1 MGHILKIKDVANNL
15 KYQNLGKLVKALLCL
30 PHGNAD
36 VERGFSV
43 NKRILESTSSLNLC
57 SVNALRKIKCH
68 IKTNCENKVENLQ
81 VTGELLKNARLSYQR
96 KNDRL
101 QQLKTNL
108 KRANESSIEVDN
120 AQKLQEEEKELSGKL
135 KAAQIML
142 GNAQQT
148 ISNGIKTKS
157 MTTVESGQILL
168 EEATNR
174 INNILTAQSKNKIEL
189 AKLTNK
195 KQKKV

>member
-1 MGHILKIKDVANNL
+1 
-15 KYQNLGKLVKALLCL
+15 
-30 PHGNAD
+30 
-36 VERGFSV
+36 
-43 NKRILESTSSLNLC
+43 
-57 SVNALRKIKCH
+57 
-68 IKTNCENKVENLQ
+68 
-81 VTGELLKNARLSYQR
+81 
-96 KNDRL
+96 
-101 QQLKTNL
+101 
-108 KRANESSIEVDN
+108 
-120 AQKLQEEEKELSGKL
+120 
-135 KAAQIML
+135 ML